1 MKIYV
6 GCDYLV
12 TKKGI
17 NLHQP
22 NLIQRIKKKFTD
34 ELKDLPTKS
43 TPATAGYKVGKIKEV
58 DQGIT
63 QGEQSKFASG
73 VGF

>member
-1 MKIYV
+1 MLNYV

-22 NLIQRIKKKFTD
+22 KLIQRSKENFLE
-34 ELKDLPTKS
+34 ELNDLPWKS
-43 TPATAGYKVGKIKEV
+43 KPATEGYTVGQIKDG
-58 DQGIT
+58 DQGIS
-63 QGEQSKFASG
+63 Q
-73 VGF
+73 VV